1 MSAENSPSAV
11 VAKVVGAT
19 SSEAVGAFLVYCMM
33 SVNVPD
39 TNLNHV
45 HFSISRS
52 FETQIKR
59 YAMAAVRLQIHF

>member
-1 MSAENSPSAV
+1 MPKCQPKIRRQASAV

-39 TNLNHV
+39 TN
-45 HFSISRS
+45 
-52 FETQIKR
+52 
-59 YAMAAVRLQIHF
+59 